1 MVTTGTVMSIREL
14 VLVNVNET
22 IRGFIVDSIND
33 VVDERWFEIS
43 LPDMRQ
49 ALTTVNLE
57 IGIRAIAGR

>member
-1 MVTTGTVMSIREL
+1 MSIREL
-14 VLVNVNET
+14 SLANVNET

-33 VVDERWFEIS
+33 VVDEKWFEIS

-57 IGIRAIAGR
+57 IGIRAIAGK